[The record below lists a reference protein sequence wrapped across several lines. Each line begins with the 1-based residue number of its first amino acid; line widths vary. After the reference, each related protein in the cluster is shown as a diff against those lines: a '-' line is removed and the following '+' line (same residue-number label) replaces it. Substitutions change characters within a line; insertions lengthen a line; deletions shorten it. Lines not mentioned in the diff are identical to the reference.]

1 MRRQNSEEFRS
12 RYVPRL
18 HAIGLMLGG
27 ILVVASSGHAGVL
40 TASWTTP
47 TTNTD
52 GSALTDLALYRVYY
66 DTSDSPCR
74 GSTFFEVASPT
85 PTPQP
90 SQTLS
95 FQLTGLTTASI
106 YNVSVTAVNTGG
118 DESFCS
124 DIASAI
130 ARDDSTA
137 TTPMPD
143 TTTPVPDTTTPVP
156 DTTGPVPDTT
166 TPTVPDGSATTPN
179 GFCPPGQ
186 TKKGLC

>member
-18 HAIGLMLGG
+18 HAIGLMLGV

-40 TASWTTP
+40 TASWTAP

-85 PTPQP
+85 PIPQP
-90 SQTLS
+90 GQTLS

-106 YNVSVTAVNTGG
+106 YNVSITAKFRNLNSGIGLAVDERLDCAMTRLLVVN
-118 DESFCS
+118 ES
-124 DIASAI
+124 A
-130 ARDDSTA
+130 
-137 TTPMPD
+137 
-143 TTTPVPDTTTPVP
+143 
-156 DTTGPVPDTT
+156 
-166 TPTVPDGSATTPN
+166 
-179 GFCPPGQ
+179 
-186 TKKGLC
+186 L